1 MGLPQRGIRAPG
13 ALNGSMLAVAVFLAN
28 LLPGWLREPGWWRPL
43 THALRL
49 FVLDHQTGGLFF
61 VIFFEELGIPL
72 PAPGDAA
79 IAYGGYLTTTG
90 AIPYPLA
97 YLAVVS
103 GAVLGSACN
112 LTISRRYGRPFI
124 QRYGRLIG
132 ITDERLVS
140 AEVIFKRWG
149 PWAIIIGRHIPGMRI
164 VLSALSGILE
174 VPYRVFIPCVLVSA
188 SIWAAIFLELGRR
201 LGPRVRDL
209 FGLFPAHLIPWLS
222 LGLILLA
229 IGYLAYEHGYKPKG
243 GRASVEQHH

>member
-1 MGLPQRGIRAPG
+1 
-13 ALNGSMLAVAVFLAN
+13 MLALAAHLAKN
-28 LLPGWLREPGWWRPL
+28 VPGWLREPGWWRPL
-43 THALRL
+43 SHAVRI
-49 FVLDHQTGGLFF
+49 FVLEHQTGGLFL
-61 VIFFEELGIPL
+61 VIFFEELGVPL

-124 QRYGRLIG
+124 MRFGRYIG
-132 ITDERLVS
+132 VTPEKLLS
-140 AEVIFKRWG
+140 AERIFKRWG

-164 VLSALSGILE
+164 VLSSLSGILE
-174 VPYRVFIPCVLVSA
+174 VPYKVFIPCVLLSA

-201 LGPRVRDL
+201 LGPRVREL
-209 FGLFPAHLIPWLS
+209 FGLFAAHLIPWLA
-222 LGLILLA
+222 LGLVLLL
-229 IGYLAYEHGYKPKG
+229 IGYLGYEHGFKPKSP
-243 GRASVEQHH
+243 REPLEQPH

>member
-1 MGLPQRGIRAPG
+1 
-13 ALNGSMLAVAVFLAN
+13 MLAVAVFLAN
-28 LLPGWLREPGWWRPL
+28 LLPGWLREPAWWRPL
-43 THALRL
+43 THALRI

-61 VIFFEELGIPL
+61 VIFLEELGIPL

-90 AIPYPLA
+90 SIPYPLA

-124 QRYGRLIG
+124 QRYGRFVG
-132 ITDERLVS
+132 VSDERLLR
-140 AEVIFKRWG
+140 AEGIFKRWG
-149 PWAIIIGRHIPGMRI
+149 PWAIIVGRHIPGMRI
-164 VLSALSGILE
+164 VLSALSGIFG

-209 FGLFPAHLIPWLS
+209 FGLFPAHLIPWIV

-229 IGYLAYEHGYKPKG
+229 IGYLGYEHGYKPKDR
-243 GRASVEQHH
+243 RAPVEQPH